1 MNSKNPLLRHKTD
14 ARVEYNLAFEAAIA
28 KGGFDA
34 IFLNE
39 KGEVTE
45 GGRSNIFLK
54 KNGVLQTPHHSCGL
68 LPGIVRGEIL
78 KGNYASLSAIE
89 STLTRK
95 DVLDADEVFLCN
107 SLRGL
112 FEVNLMN

>member
-1 MNSKNPLLRHKTD
+1 M
-14 ARVEYNLAFEAAIA
+14 
-28 KGGFDA
+28 GGV
-34 IFLNE
+34 IF
-39 KGEVTE
+39 
-45 GGRSNIFLK
+45 FLK